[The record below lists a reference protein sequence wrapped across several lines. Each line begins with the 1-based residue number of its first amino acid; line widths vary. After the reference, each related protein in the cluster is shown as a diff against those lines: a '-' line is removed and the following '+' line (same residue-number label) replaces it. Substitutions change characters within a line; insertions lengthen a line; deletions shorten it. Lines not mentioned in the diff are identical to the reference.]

1 MSWIVTLVI
10 GGIIG
15 WLASI
20 VMKTNKQMGIL
31 ANVIVGVV
39 GSSLGFWIAGLLGLS
54 AGSSLVGYLIA
65 VAGAAILIAILKAL
79 GIFK

>member
-65 VAGAAILIAILKAL
+65 IAGAAILIAILKAL
-79 GIFK
+79 GVFR